1 MEIISLIFDFFL
13 HLDIHLERL
22 VISYGSLV
30 YLLVLIIVFMETGC
44 VLTPFLPGDSLLFVL
59 GAIAASGIL
68 NIHFLVALLIIAAIF
83 GDTVNYAFGN
93 YLGPKIFTNR
103 ESKIFDP
110 SYLEK
115 THLFFD
121 RHGGKAVVL
130 ARFIPILRTYA
141 PFVAGCGSMA
151 YQYFIFY
158 NIFGAVLWVCLFG
171 YGGYLFGNIPFVK
184 TNISIFII
192 GIVFLSVSPAI
203 LHAIKVKYRK
213 TSE

>member
-30 YLLVLIIVFMETGC
+30 YLLVFIIVFMETGC

-93 YLGPKIFTNR
+93 Y
-103 ESKIFDP
+103 
-110 SYLEK
+110 
-115 THLFFD
+115 
-121 RHGGKAVVL
+121 
-130 ARFIPILRTYA
+130 
-141 PFVAGCGSMA
+141 FVASSD
-151 YQYFIFY
+151 
-158 NIFGAVLWVCLFG
+158 
-171 YGGYLFGNIPFVK
+171 FV
-184 TNISIFII
+184 TSTSSSQISF
-192 GIVFLSVSPAI
+192 
-203 LHAIKVKYRK
+203 
-213 TSE
+213 